1 MDMVF
6 KYADRVSVMH
16 LGRLMI
22 TDTPEEIRNNDL
34 VRNIYLGD
42 KAT

>member
-6 KYADRVSVMH
+6 KYAQRVSVMH

-22 TDTPEEIRNNDL
+22 TGAPDEIRNNEM
-34 VRNIYLGD
+34 VRAIYLGD
-42 KAT
+42 KAA